1 MFDVD
6 DAAVATIT
14 HDLHRMRRGA
24 YASFFSKQSVRTL
37 EPTIQSAVDKLC
49 SRLEESKWKGKTVN
63 ILHAYVALTADVIT
77 GYCFSQTYNFLD
89 NPEFGEDFHN
99 LMKTTS
105 GLSHLLKQFGWLS
118 TLMHA
123 FPPWILEKVN
133 PMMHGL
139 VNFQNTLIL
148 QINDIMVKR
157 DQTTSKEILP
167 PTNIFEAILDS
178 NMPAS
183 EKSIPRLSSEA
194 QVLVAAGTVTTAATL
209 TIATYHVLTNH
220 TVLASLMDELS
231 KVIPDTSHS
240 PLLGEL
246 EKFPYLTAIMYE
258 GLRISYGTS
267 HRLQRIAPDQAIGF
281 HDWSIPPGTPV
292 GMTAVLIHN
301 DPDIFPDPY
310 TFKPERWLPIE
321 TEGQRLQKYLVP
333 FSKGSRIC
341 VGMNLAHAE
350 ILLTMA
356 TIFRKFG
363 NEMRIC
369 DTIWERDIQITRDYF
384 NPLPKKESK
393 GVFVRFAGEKD

>member
-6 DAAVATIT
+6 DAALATIS

-24 YASFFSKQSVRTL
+24 YASFFSKQAVRTL

-49 SRLEESKWKGKTVN
+49 SRLGDSKSKEKSVN

-77 GYCFSQTYNFLD
+77 GYCFSQSYNLLD
-89 NPEFGEDFHN
+89 NPEFGMDFHN

-123 FPPWILEKVN
+123 LPNRILKKVN
-133 PMMHGL
+133 PVMYGL
-139 VNFQNTLIL
+139 VSFQNTLIL
-148 QINDIMVKR
+148 QIKGIVAKR
-157 DQTTSKEILP
+157 DQTMTTKVSS

-178 NMPAS
+178 DMPAS
-183 EKSIPRLSSEA
+183 EKSVPRLTSEA
-194 QVLVAAGTVTTAATL
+194 QVLVAAGTLTTAATL
-209 TIATYHVLTNH
+209 TIATYHVLSNH
-220 TVLASLMDELS
+220 FVLASLMEELC
-231 KVIPDTSHS
+231 KAIPDACSS
-240 PLLGEL
+240 PRLGEL
-246 EKFPYLTAIMYE
+246 EKLPYLTAVMYE
-258 GLRISYGTS
+258 GLRISYGVS

-292 GMTAVLIHN
+292 SMTAVLIHN

-310 TFKPERWLPIE
+310 SFKPERWLPIE

-341 VGMNLAHAE
+341 AGMNLAYAE
-350 ILLTMA
+350 ILLTIA
-356 TIFRKFG
+356 AVFRRFG
-363 NEMRIC
+363 NEMRIW
-369 DTIWERDIQITRDYF
+369 DTIRERDVDVTRDLF
-384 NPLPKKESK
+384 NPMPKKESK
-393 GVFVRFAGEKD
+393 GVFIKFATEKA